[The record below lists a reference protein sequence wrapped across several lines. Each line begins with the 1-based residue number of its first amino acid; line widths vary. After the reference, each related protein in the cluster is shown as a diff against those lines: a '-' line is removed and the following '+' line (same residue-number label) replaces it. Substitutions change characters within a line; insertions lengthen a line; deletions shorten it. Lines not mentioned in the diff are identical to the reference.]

1 MIPWTTQLEVTQ
13 KGRCQQVNQQEHQ
26 YGTQGKQPGQTAF
39 GTGHWSGVFF
49 AILEHGVINVF
60 LEVRLVVAAAYHQ
73 HVIGINHQEV

>member
-1 MIPWTTQLEVTQ
+1 MSNAVSPVREAAMSSYQP
-13 KGRCQQVNQQEHQ
+13 QQEHQ
-26 YGTQGKQPGQTAF
+26 YGTQGKKPGQTAF